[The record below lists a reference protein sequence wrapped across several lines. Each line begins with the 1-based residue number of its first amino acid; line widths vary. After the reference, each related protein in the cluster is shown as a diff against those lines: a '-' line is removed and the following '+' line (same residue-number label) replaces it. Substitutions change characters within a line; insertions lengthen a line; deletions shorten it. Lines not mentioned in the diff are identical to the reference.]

1 MSACSDSSPENIPM
15 RTLSFHEHQARRM
28 RHERGVI
35 MVIALITLAVL
46 LIGAAAAMRSMN
58 VTLSSVGFFGFKRDM
73 TNQAER
79 GLRLATTALTTGALS
94 ATGSRWNDNSAQNYS
109 ARMLPSDASGI
120 PLVML
125 NMTNADGMG
134 GFGAAGNAIKS
145 TADGITVHYLI
156 DRICINTGAFNPITC
171 QKRGNFISFGSRQ
184 GPPTPPPQPTYR
196 ITVRV
201 TGPDNAYSFYQS
213 TFTTLD

>member
-1 MSACSDSSPENIPM
+1 MRPLSS
-15 RTLSFHEHQARRM
+15 HERRPRRK

-79 GLRLATTALTTGALS
+79 GLRLATTALSTGALA

-125 NMTNADGMG
+125 NMTDADGMG
-134 GFGAAGNAIKS
+134 GFGAAGNVIRA

-156 DRICINTGAFNPITC
+156 DRICIDTGAFNPVTC
-171 QKRGNFISFGSRQ
+171 QKRGNFNQYGNKQ
-184 GPPTPPPQPTYR
+184 GVPTPPPQPTYR

-201 TGPDNAYSFYQS
+201 TGPNNAYSFYQS